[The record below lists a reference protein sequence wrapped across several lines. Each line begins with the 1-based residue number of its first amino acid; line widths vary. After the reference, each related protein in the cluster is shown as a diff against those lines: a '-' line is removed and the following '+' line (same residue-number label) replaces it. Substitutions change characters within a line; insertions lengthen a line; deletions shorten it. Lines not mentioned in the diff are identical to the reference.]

1 MNEVV
6 EYFDVDKL
14 LDDITDKKLVVYND
28 DHNTFDWVILSFMEV
43 LKHHLHQAEQCTMII
58 HTKGKC
64 SVKEGGHDGLKP
76 FRDALTERG
85 LKAVIE

>member
-1 MNEVV
+1 
-6 EYFDVDKL
+6 
-14 LDDITDKKLVVYND
+14 
-28 DHNTFDWVILSFMEV
+28 MEV
-43 LKHHLHQAEQCTMII
+43 LKHHLHQAEQCAMII